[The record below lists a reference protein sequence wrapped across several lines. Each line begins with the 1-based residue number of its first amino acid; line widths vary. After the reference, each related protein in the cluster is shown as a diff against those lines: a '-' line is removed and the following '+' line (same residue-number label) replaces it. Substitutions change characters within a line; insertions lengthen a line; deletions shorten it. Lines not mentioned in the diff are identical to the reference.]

1 MNNLID
7 NSIKIPAKSTVLF
20 PLRAK
25 YARIQ
30 SLLIFCY
37 LFLEG
42 VCVVQLIQRFL
53 KLESAGGIL
62 LLFSAAVAM
71 LLANSPLS
79 SQYND
84 FLNLPVSLQ
93 IGSFSINKTL
103 IHWINDGFMA
113 VFFVLVGMEV
123 KKELFEGALSS
134 YQQAIFPAIAAVG
147 GMIVPALVYW
157 FIAKQ
162 DPSLANGWAIPMA
175 TDIAFA
181 LGIMAL
187 LSKQVPLPLKI
198 FLLALAIIDD
208 LGAIVVIA
216 LFFSHELSVQAL
228 IFSGISI
235 LTLVLLNR
243 FRVSALCAYMVVGAI
258 LWASVLK
265 SGVHATLAGVI
276 IGFCIPLK
284 GKKGERPLHDFEH
297 ILAPWSSFVIL
308 PLFAFAN
315 AGVSFDGIDVSM
327 ISSPLLL
334 AIACGLIIGKPVG
347 VFGFSYISV
356 KLGLAKLPDG
366 INFKQIFAVA
376 VLCGIG
382 FTMSMFLASLAFDAD
397 AGESVNTLSRL
408 GILLG
413 STVSATLGYLFLKQ
427 TTKLN

>member
-1 MNNLID
+1 M
-7 NSIKIPAKSTVLF
+7 
-20 PLRAK
+20 
-25 YARIQ
+25 
-30 SLLIFCY
+30 
-37 LFLEG
+37 
-42 VCVVQLIQRFL
+42 VQLIQRFL
-53 KLESAGGIL
+53 KFESAGGIL

-79 SQYND
+79 SQYHD

-243 FRVSALCAYMVVGAI
+243 FRVSALCAYMVIGAI

>member
-1 MNNLID
+1 M
-7 NSIKIPAKSTVLF
+7 
-20 PLRAK
+20 
-25 YARIQ
+25 
-30 SLLIFCY
+30 
-37 LFLEG
+37 
-42 VCVVQLIQRFL
+42 VQLIQRFL

-79 SQYND
+79 SQYHD

-216 LFFSHELSVQAL
+216 LFFSYELSVQAL

-382 FTMSMFLASLAFDAD
+382 FTMSMFLASLAFNAD

>member
-1 MNNLID
+1 M
-7 NSIKIPAKSTVLF
+7 
-20 PLRAK
+20 
-25 YARIQ
+25 
-30 SLLIFCY
+30 
-37 LFLEG
+37 
-42 VCVVQLIQRFL
+42 VQLIQRFL

-62 LLFSAAVAM
+62 LLFSATVAM

-79 SQYND
+79 SQYHD

-382 FTMSMFLASLAFDAD
+382 FTMSMFLASLAFNAD

>member
-1 MNNLID
+1 M
-7 NSIKIPAKSTVLF
+7 
-20 PLRAK
+20 
-25 YARIQ
+25 
-30 SLLIFCY
+30 
-37 LFLEG
+37 
-42 VCVVQLIQRFL
+42 VQLIQRFL

-228 IFSGISI
+228 IFSGVSI
-235 LTLVLLNR
+235 LTLFLLNR
-243 FRVSALCAYMVVGAI
+243 FRVSALCAYMVVGTI

-427 TTKLN
+427 TTKRI

>member
-1 MNNLID
+1 M
-7 NSIKIPAKSTVLF
+7 
-20 PLRAK
+20 
-25 YARIQ
+25 
-30 SLLIFCY
+30 
-37 LFLEG
+37 
-42 VCVVQLIQRFL
+42 VQLIQRFL

-243 FRVSALCAYMVVGAI
+243 FRVSALCAYMVIGAI

-366 INFKQIFAVA
+366 INFKQIFSVA

-427 TTKLN
+427 TTKLS

>member
-1 MNNLID
+1 MKNLID
-7 NSIKIPAKSTVLF
+7 NSIKIPAKSTALF

-30 SLLIFCY
+30 PLLIFCY

-228 IFSGISI
+228 IFSGVSI
-235 LTLVLLNR
+235 LTLFLLNR
-243 FRVSALCAYMVVGAI
+243 FRVSALCAYMVVGTI

-376 VLCGIG
+376 ILCGIG

>member
-1 MNNLID
+1 M
-7 NSIKIPAKSTVLF
+7 
-20 PLRAK
+20 
-25 YARIQ
+25 
-30 SLLIFCY
+30 
-37 LFLEG
+37 
-42 VCVVQLIQRFL
+42 VQLIQRFL
-53 KLESAGGIL
+53 KLESSGGIL

-228 IFSGISI
+228 IFSGVSI

-427 TTKLN
+427 TTKLS

>member
-1 MNNLID
+1 M
-7 NSIKIPAKSTVLF
+7 
-20 PLRAK
+20 
-25 YARIQ
+25 
-30 SLLIFCY
+30 
-37 LFLEG
+37 
-42 VCVVQLIQRFL
+42 VQLIQRFL

-157 FIAKQ
+157 FITKQ

-243 FRVSALCAYMVVGAI
+243 FRVSALCAYMVVGTI

-315 AGVSFDGIDVSM
+315 AGVSFEGIDVSM

-366 INFKQIFAVA
+366 INFKQIFSVA

-427 TTKLN
+427 TTKLS

>member
-1 MNNLID
+1 M
-7 NSIKIPAKSTVLF
+7 
-20 PLRAK
+20 
-25 YARIQ
+25 
-30 SLLIFCY
+30 
-37 LFLEG
+37 
-42 VCVVQLIQRFL
+42 VQLIQRFL

-134 YQQAIFPAIAAVG
+134 YQQAIFPAIAAMG

-315 AGVSFDGIDVSM
+315 AGVSFEGIDVSM

-427 TTKLN
+427 TTKLS

>member
-1 MNNLID
+1 M
-7 NSIKIPAKSTVLF
+7 
-20 PLRAK
+20 
-25 YARIQ
+25 
-30 SLLIFCY
+30 
-37 LFLEG
+37 
-42 VCVVQLIQRFL
+42 VQLIQRFL

-62 LLFSAAVAM
+62 LLFSAAIAM

-382 FTMSMFLASLAFDAD
+382 FTMSMFLASLAFNAD

>member
-1 MNNLID
+1 M
-7 NSIKIPAKSTVLF
+7 
-20 PLRAK
+20 
-25 YARIQ
+25 
-30 SLLIFCY
+30 
-37 LFLEG
+37 
-42 VCVVQLIQRFL
+42 VQLIQRFL

-181 LGIMAL
+181 LGTMAL

>member
-1 MNNLID
+1 M
-7 NSIKIPAKSTVLF
+7 
-20 PLRAK
+20 
-25 YARIQ
+25 
-30 SLLIFCY
+30 
-37 LFLEG
+37 
-42 VCVVQLIQRFL
+42 VQLIQRFL

-103 IHWINDGFMA
+103 IHGINDGFMA

-243 FRVSALCAYMVVGAI
+243 FRVSALCAYMVIGAI
-258 LWASVLK
+258 LWAFVLK

>member
-1 MNNLID
+1 M
-7 NSIKIPAKSTVLF
+7 
-20 PLRAK
+20 
-25 YARIQ
+25 
-30 SLLIFCY
+30 
-37 LFLEG
+37 
-42 VCVVQLIQRFL
+42 VQLIQRFL

-162 DPSLANGWAIPMA
+162 DPTLANGWAIPMA

-315 AGVSFDGIDVSM
+315 AGVSFDSIDVSM

-334 AIACGLIIGKPVG
+334 AIASGLIIGKPVG

-427 TTKLN
+427 TTKLS

>member
-1 MNNLID
+1 M
-7 NSIKIPAKSTVLF
+7 
-20 PLRAK
+20 
-25 YARIQ
+25 
-30 SLLIFCY
+30 LIFCY

-243 FRVSALCAYMVVGAI
+243 FRVSALCAYMVIGAI

>member
-1 MNNLID
+1 M
-7 NSIKIPAKSTVLF
+7 
-20 PLRAK
+20 
-25 YARIQ
+25 
-30 SLLIFCY
+30 
-37 LFLEG
+37 
-42 VCVVQLIQRFL
+42 VQLIQRFL

-366 INFKQIFAVA
+366 IKFKQIFAVA

-382 FTMSMFLASLAFDAD
+382 FTMSMFLASLAFNAD

-427 TTKLN
+427 TTKRI

>member
-1 MNNLID
+1 M
-7 NSIKIPAKSTVLF
+7 
-20 PLRAK
+20 
-25 YARIQ
+25 
-30 SLLIFCY
+30 
-37 LFLEG
+37 
-42 VCVVQLIQRFL
+42 VQLIQRFL
-53 KLESAGGIL
+53 KLESSGGIL

-103 IHWINDGFMA
+103 IPWINEGFMA

-123 KKELFEGALSS
+123 KNELFEGALSS

-366 INFKQIFAVA
+366 INFKQIFSVA

-427 TTKLN
+427 TTKLS

>member
-1 MNNLID
+1 MKNLID

-30 SLLIFCY
+30 PLLIFCY

-243 FRVSALCAYMVVGAI
+243 FRVSALCAYMVIGAI

-382 FTMSMFLASLAFDAD
+382 FTMSMFLASLAFDVD

>member
-1 MNNLID
+1 M
-7 NSIKIPAKSTVLF
+7 
-20 PLRAK
+20 
-25 YARIQ
+25 
-30 SLLIFCY
+30 
-37 LFLEG
+37 
-42 VCVVQLIQRFL
+42 VQLIQRFL

-93 IGSFSINKTL
+93 IGGFSINKTL